1 MNLSPQQLEELG
13 RRTLGGE
20 TVDKIKQKKDEAT
33 AIYNAYNFINDAG
46 NLSSNIPFSTIMKN
60 SVNKYTGTAL
70 GQALSKPHL
79 PTIDKLPDMVKQRAE
94 LIKVS
99 NQINKK
105 GMAAGL
111 RRMEKVSPTFTLDP
125 QLSTT
130 EYVVAINKTTG
141 KVEIAF
147 RGTEFFGKIK
157 SGFGK
162 GLPEPIMWANIL
174 AKGNEGRVY
183 DQHNIEEIIEKITSK
198 YPVEQ
203 IEHISGYSMGATKA
217 HRMADML
224 GKDTTLLNPFIGKNM
239 LSTPNSPNSIHNIFR
254 TTEDLASAQ
263 AMIRAKIPDNFRVSN
278 IDPIAIIT
286 DKTPFLKRGSISHH
300 ALEHFTQEGDR
311 INEVNEANKVINER
325 VEQFHR
331 ETEGV
336 TPEQKTALQN
346 EMMLELEPELKIISN
361 EIKKF
366 KTSTKYTRGIIRG
379 GGALVA
385 GGIGYVASE
394 KILRDLGVDNE
405 YVLAGVSGGISGA
418 VGEKAFAQLA
428 GITALGN
435 IRSAVLSGGL
445 STVAQVGTA
454 DLLNK
459 ALLNAGVNKD
469 TAGII
474 SESAG
479 GAVGGGTSVA
489 IPLALQKA
497 SQITAQTAS
506 RLSASL
512 VPELVG
518 TELTELTTP
527 LLLETGAEV
536 AGEVG
541 AEVAGEL
548 LAETVGEVAA
558 ETALEV
564 GAEAIAGGI
573 FATNWW
579 NPVGWIAGAALA
591 GTLIAGGIRIGQ
603 ALNKPAV
610 DYILHP
616 TRNEEV
622 DNLVANDETVKRLIN
637 DFNDR
642 GIVDTE
648 SVRRLEDAI
657 TWRVLKMD
665 GVPRD
670 YGYNARL
677 IPAPEGQTSRT
688 SVVYPYDYSQIPE
701 NVRNM
706 NAYEY
711 RQAVGDAKLY
721 SEHPMEYY
729 HLTDAQKQHIINEY
743 IDKHPEILNDRDFA
757 ENANLNFRLAK
768 VIDVD
773 TDKETQAERDSII
786 RPILEQHRADVAQ
799 QEAIQQGIDKY
810 NRTVALTDE
819 EHRLFSEFIRTSPE
833 VQQFISNGDIN
844 GLNRF
849 LHSSITRPDIAGRIF
864 NQLQTS
870 ENREELITILHNN
883 LPQFDAL
890 GKVMYIS
897 TADKPVEISAERQR
911 TNLKEAHSI
920 HLASKYHQGRTKL
933 QETTLGNKILQD
945 PEINKLIN
953 KGGLPE
959 EINKNID
966 KYYKTHP
973 TFARAVRSGRVQVPK
988 FTESGEIVYKTHTPE
1003 VQSRDAHIQRRQQI
1017 HQVKTE
1023 ETPEQKTVESQ

>member
-13 RRTLGGE
+13 RQTLGGE
-20 TVDKIKQKKDEAT
+20 NVDKIKQRKDEAT
-33 AIYNAYNFINDAG
+33 AIYNAYNFTNDAG

-60 SVNKYTGTAL
+60 SVNKFTGTAL

-94 LIKVS
+94 LVKVS
-99 NQINKK
+99 NVINKK
-105 GMAAGL
+105 GMSAGI
-111 RRMEKVSPTFTLDP
+111 RRMEKVSPGFTLDP

-130 EYVVAINKTTG
+130 EYVVAINNTTG

-147 RGTEFFGKIK
+147 RGTEFGGKIK
-157 SGFGK
+157 SGFGQ

-174 AKGNEGRVY
+174 LKGNEGRVY
-183 DQHNIEEIIEKITSK
+183 DQHNLESIIEKITSK

-239 LSTPNSPNSIHNIFR
+239 LSTPNSPNSIHNIYR
-254 TTEDLASAQ
+254 TTEDVASAQ
-263 AMIRAKIPDNFRVSN
+263 AMIRAKTPDNFRVNN
-278 IDPIAIIT
+278 IDPIAVIT
-286 DKTPFLKRGSISHH
+286 EKTPYVKRGAISHH

-325 VEQFHR
+325 VEQFQR
-331 ETEGV
+331 ETQGV
-336 TPEQKTALQN
+336 TPEQRTTLQN
-346 EMMLELEPELKIISN
+346 EMMLELEPELKTISN

-379 GGALVA
+379 AGALIA

-394 KILRDLGVDNE
+394 KILSELGVDNE
-405 YVLAGVSGGISGA
+405 YAVAGLAGATAGYA
-418 VGEKAFAQLA
+418 GEKAFQQLA
-428 GITALGN
+428 GITAIGN

-459 ALLNAGVNKD
+459 ALLDAGVNRD

-497 SQITAQTAS
+497 GELTAINAS

-512 VPELVG
+512 VPELAG
-518 TELTELTTP
+518 TELAELTTP

-536 AGEVG
+536 GAEVAGEVG
-541 AEVAGEL
+541 AELAGEVL
-548 LAETVGEVAA
+548 A

-564 GAEAIAGGI
+564 GAETALGGI
-573 FATNWW
+573 FAINWW
-579 NPVGWIAGAALA
+579 NPVGLIAGATLA

-603 ALNKPAV
+603 ALHQPAV
-610 DYILHP
+610 DYVLHP

-642 GIVDTE
+642 GIVTTE

-677 IPAPEGQTSRT
+677 VPAPEGQTSRT

-701 NVRNM
+701 SVRNM

-768 VIDVD
+768 VIEVD

-799 QEAIQQGIDKY
+799 REAIQRGIDNY
-810 NRTVALTDE
+810 NRTVALTNE
-819 EHRLFSEFIRTSPE
+819 EHRLFAEFMRTSPE
-833 VQQFISNGDIN
+833 VQQFLDNGDIN

-890 GKVMYIS
+890 GKVMYVS
-897 TADKPVEISAERQR
+897 SADKPVEISAERQR
-911 TNLKEAHSI
+911 MNLKEAHSV
-920 HLASKYHQGRTKL
+920 HLASKYHQVIPKL
-933 QETTLGNKILQD
+933 QDTSLGNEILRD

-1003 VQSRDAHIQRRQQI
+1003 IESRDDHIQRRQQI
-1017 HQVKTE
+1017 HQVKQE
-1023 ETPEQKTVESQ
+1023 ELPSPQSVESQ